1 MREGER
7 ERESETMRLY
17 TTNDRVSEHRNCTH
31 ARTGSCTNTY
41 CTHTSA
47 VTPSLC
53 SSGQRIALHAVR
65 FQYMQM
71 KFKPLSTVINN
82 NMQRE
87 KEKEREI

>member
-1 MREGER
+1 MREGES

-47 VTPSLC
+47 VKHTITLFQWAAYSIAC
-53 SSGQRIALHAVR
+53 SEVSTHASEIQTFKYSGQ
-65 FQYMQM
+65 Q
-71 KFKPLSTVINN
+71 
-82 NMQRE
+82 
-87 KEKEREI
+87 